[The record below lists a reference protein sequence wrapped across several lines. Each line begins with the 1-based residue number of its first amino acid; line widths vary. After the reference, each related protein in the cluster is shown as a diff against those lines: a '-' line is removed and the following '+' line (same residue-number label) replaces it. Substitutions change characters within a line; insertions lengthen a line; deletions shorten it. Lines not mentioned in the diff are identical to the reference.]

1 MKELLHVYGQ
11 PFEHSPVV
19 IVGDRAALTH
29 LRDAIAETLDSNADE
44 VVAASKP
51 CYVSDGEGF
60 ITYVFRISESM
71 DTNKMCVPYTEDSS
85 RERRQDVINIGGIV
99 RDLLDKQSSDDKY

>member
-11 PFEHSPVV
+11 PFQHSSVV

-60 ITYVFRISESM
+60 ITYVLRISESM
-71 DTNKMCVPYTEDSS
+71 DTNKMCVPYINDSA
-85 RERRQDVINIGGIV
+85 REHRQGVINIGGMI
-99 RDLLDKQSSDDKY
+99 RDLLEKQASDDK